1 MVSIVDL
8 GIAKHNSN
16 EKVTLNLFFLMQN
29 KVFEHGASYLHA
41 SAIYC

>member
-16 EKVTLNLFFLMQN
+16 EKVTLNLFFFNAKQ
-29 KVFEHGASYLHA
+29 S
-41 SAIYC
+41 I